1 MAGTVS
7 GARMARKTTH
17 RLDGQYVDVDR
28 IPCGTVNPNDRGHR

>member
-17 RLDGQYVDVDR
+17 RLDGQHVDR